1 MMSGPKIGNCSKM
14 KNIIGS
20 ILQYYFEHIHRYVHG
35 AFEAAWVDH
44 IRRDLACMASD
55 CGDVDKGCGFWGTL
69 NCEDET
75 VRIGVITEGED
86 VAKCADSRGCF

>member
-1 MMSGPKIGNCSKM
+1 
-14 KNIIGS
+14 
-20 ILQYYFEHIHRYVHG
+20 
-35 AFEAAWVDH
+35 
-44 IRRDLACMASD
+44 MASD

-86 VAKCADSRGCF
+86 VAKRADSRGCF